1 MAHIAKYK
9 AHSVGH
15 MLAHYRRDPSCF
27 QRDNID
33 RERVG
38 LDYTLALARNKDG
51 KLFGVRKVDRR
62 PNWDTVARRIERVDA
77 AAVAAGKRRTRKD
90 AVVLADLV
98 ITLPENV
105 PEKDALQFFAETY
118 AWFAKKVGV
127 SNIMGGFVHRDEVRT
142 GGRAGEPVR
151 DHMHVPF
158 TPILDGRFNYKQ
170 MVPRTFYQTLHKEL
184 GDYLERRFGYR
195 PEISL
200 DESKKTERVLSQV
213 RKEDIDA
220 ARDAITASAEKRLAE
235 VNEELGAAE
244 MELQRRREDIAFA
257 ERGLDAAV
265 GRQLD
270 AEKRM
275 AAEVE
280 RLECLRQANDGIEQR
295 VAELESIVADARG
308 YAGENRAGKVALI
321 SRIADAADRCASEIN
336 RGIEGVRQMISRLRE
351 RVVTTY
357 TWNLVGG
364 ILSAEKTHQ
373 PANRVEKKFDLFS
386 NKERGTEPSRA
397 SQDRQRV
404 SELSRAAA
412 SWDEN
417 RSNSRGRGR

>member
-38 LDYTLALARNKDG
+38 LDYTLALARSEDG
-51 KLFGVRKVDRR
+51 KLVGVRKVDRQ

-77 AAVAAGKRRTRKD
+77 AAVAAGRRRTRKD

-105 PEKDALQFFAETY
+105 PEKDALRFFAETY
-118 AWFAKKVGV
+118 AWFARKVGV

-142 GGRAGEPVR
+142 GERAGEPVR

-200 DESKKTERVLSQV
+200 DESKKTERALSQV

-220 ARDAITASAEKRLAE
+220 ARDAITASAEQRLAE
-235 VNEELGAAE
+235 VNEELGTAE
-244 MELQRRREDIAFA
+244 RELQRCKEGIAEAKREWDSVVEQQYAA
-257 ERGLDAAV
+257 ADELASERA
-265 GRQLD
+265 
-270 AEKRM
+270 
-275 AAEVE
+275 

-308 YAGENRAGKVALI
+308 YESESRTGKIALL
-321 SRIADAADRCASEIN
+321 SRVADAVDKLTAAFDRGLEDIRTRMSAARARAL
-336 RGIEGVRQMISRLRE
+336 RGFDLAGAPMNPIAR
-351 RVVTTY
+351 
-357 TWNLVGG
+357 
-364 ILSAEKTHQ
+364 
-373 PANRVEKKFDLFS
+373 KFDLFS
-386 NKERGTEPSRA
+386 NKERNAEPPRA

-417 RSNSRGRGR
+417 RSSSRGRVR

>member
-33 RERVG
+33 RERVE
-38 LDYTLALARNKDG
+38 LDYTLGLVKSEDG
-51 KLFGVRKVDRR
+51 KRVGIRKVDRQ

-77 AAVAAGKRRTRKD
+77 AAVAAGKRKTRKD

-105 PEKDALQFFAETY
+105 SEKDAERFFAETY
-118 AWFAKKVGV
+118 AWLARKVGV
-127 SNIMGGFVHRDEVRT
+127 SNMMGGFVHRDEVRT
-142 GGRAGEPVR
+142 GERAGEPVR

-170 MVPRTFYQTLHKEL
+170 MMPRTFYQTMHKEL
-184 GDYLERRFGYR
+184 GDYLEKKLGYR
-195 PEISL
+195 PEITL
-200 DESKKTERVLSQV
+200 DESKKAQRALSQV

-220 ARDAITASAEKRLAE
+220 ARDAITAPAEQM
-235 VNEELGAAE
+235 AAE
-244 MELQRRREDIAFA
+244 AYEK
-257 ERGLDAAV
+257 LDAARDELYKV
-265 GRQLD
+265 NERISKEKAEYDAIFNKNLD
-270 AEKRM
+270 AQHELVVER
-275 AAEVE
+275 E

-295 VAELESIVADARG
+295 VVELESIVADARG
-308 YAGENRAGKVALI
+308 YRSQSRGEKIALI
-321 SRIADAADRCASEIN
+321 SRIADAADRCAAAID
-336 RGIEGVRQMISRLRE
+336 RGIESVRRLMSIARKVTKDDLGAVKATNRIE
-351 RVVTTY
+351 R
-357 TWNLVGG
+357 
-364 ILSAEKTHQ
+364 
-373 PANRVEKKFDLFS
+373 KFDLFS
-386 NKERGTEPSRA
+386 NRERNAEPSRA

-417 RSNSRGRGR
+417 RSSSRGRGR

>member
-1 MAHIAKYK
+1 MVVAHIAKYK

-33 RERVG
+33 RERVE
-38 LDYTLALARNKDG
+38 LDYTLGLVKSEDG
-51 KLFGVRKVDRR
+51 KRVGIRKVDRQ

-77 AAVAAGKRRTRKD
+77 AAAAAGKRKTRKD

-98 ITLPENV
+98 VTLPENV
-105 PEKDALQFFAETY
+105 PEKDAERFFAETY
-118 AWFAKKVGV
+118 AWLARKVGV
-127 SNIMGGFVHRDEVRT
+127 SNMMGGFVHRDEVRT
-142 GGRAGEPVR
+142 GERAGELVR

-184 GDYLERRFGYR
+184 GDYLEKKLGYR

-200 DESKKTERVLSQV
+200 DESKKTERALSQV

-220 ARDAITASAEKRLAE
+220 ARDAITAPAEQM
-235 VNEELGAAE
+235 AAE
-244 MELQRRREDIAFA
+244 AYEK
-257 ERGLDAAV
+257 LDAARDELYKV
-265 GRQLD
+265 NERISKEKAEYDAIFNKNLD
-270 AEKRM
+270 AQHELVVER
-275 AAEVE
+275 E
-280 RLECLRQANDGIEQR
+280 RLECLRQANDELEQR
-295 VAELESIVADARG
+295 VVELEAIAADARG
-308 YAGENRAGKVALI
+308 YRSQGRGEKIALI
-321 SRIADAADRCASEIN
+321 SRIADAADRCAAAID
-336 RGIEGVRQMISRLRE
+336 RGIESVRRLMSIARKVTKGDIGAVKATNRIE
-351 RVVTTY
+351 R
-357 TWNLVGG
+357 
-364 ILSAEKTHQ
+364 
-373 PANRVEKKFDLFS
+373 KFDLFS
-386 NKERGTEPSRA
+386 NRERNAEPSRA

-417 RSNSRGRGR
+417 RSTSRGRGR

>member
-38 LDYTLALARNKDG
+38 LDYTLALARSDDG
-51 KLFGVRKVDRR
+51 KLVGVRKVDRQ

-118 AWFAKKVGV
+118 AWFARKVGV
-127 SNIMGGFVHRDEVRT
+127 SNIMGGFVHRDEVRA
-142 GGRAGEPVR
+142 GERAGEPVR

-200 DESKKTERVLSQV
+200 DESKKTERALSQV

-220 ARDAITASAEKRLAE
+220 ARDAITAPAEQRLAE
-235 VNEELGAAE
+235 VNEELGTAE
-244 MELQRRREDIAFA
+244 RELQRCKEGIAEAQREWDSVVEQQYAA
-257 ERGLDAAV
+257 ADELASERA
-265 GRQLD
+265 
-270 AEKRM
+270 
-275 AAEVE
+275 

-308 YAGENRAGKVALI
+308 YESESRTGKIALL
-321 SRIADAADRCASEIN
+321 SRVADAVGKLTAAFDRGLEDIRARMSAARARAL
-336 RGIEGVRQMISRLRE
+336 RGFDLAGAPMDHIDR
-351 RVVTTY
+351 
-357 TWNLVGG
+357 
-364 ILSAEKTHQ
+364 
-373 PANRVEKKFDLFS
+373 KFDLFS
-386 NKERGTEPSRA
+386 NKERNAEPPRA

-404 SELSRAAA
+404 SELSRVAA

-417 RSNSRGRGR
+417 RSSSRGRVR